1 MGVRI
6 GRGTAQLKCNW
17 FVTEHYS
24 WEDSIPAPFL
34 QNTGSK
40 NDASQVDMIGG
51 WKTETGKNKIQK

>member
-1 MGVRI
+1 MVGGGKGFSWKGCGVRV

-40 NDASQVDMIGG
+40 NDASQV
-51 WKTETGKNKIQK
+51 EV